1 MEKGKVNG
9 FLQNNFIA
17 GVGKCAYSDAQC
29 RDYAGCKY
37 DPIRL
42 DFPIELPLH
51 TVNDSIDE
59 SRADFGVA
67 VKFVPGAFL
76 QRFYDGSGGGKIHIS
91 DPHGD
96 NIIAPENFLDG
107 IPLGTISP
115 GSVTDPVKIIFHD
128 NAPI

>member
-17 GVGKCAYSDAQC
+17 GVGKCPYSNAQC
-29 RDYAGCKY
+29 GDYAGCKY

-51 TVNDSIDE
+51 TVNDGVDE

-67 VKFVPGAFL
+67 VKGVLSALL
-76 QRFYDGSGGGKIHIS
+76 QCFHDWFGRGKIHIS

-96 NIIAPENFLDG
+96 NIITPENFLDG

-115 GSVTDPVKIIFHD
+115 GSITDLVKIIFHE

>member
-1 MEKGKVNG
+1 
-9 FLQNNFIA
+9 
-17 GVGKCAYSDAQC
+17 VGKCAYSNAQC

-37 DPIRL
+37 DPFRL
-42 DFPIELPLH
+42 DFPIEHPPQ
-51 TVNDSIDE
+51 TVNDGVDE

-76 QRFYDGSGGGKIHIS
+76 QRFHDGSSRGKIHIS

-96 NIIAPENFLDG
+96 NIIAPENFFDG

-115 GSVTDPVKIIFHD
+115 DSITDQIKIIFHD
-128 NAPI
+128 KAPILDIITGYV